1 MLSKFFINR
10 PIVGIVIS
18 ILTVMIGIVV
28 IRGLSIEQY
37 PFLAP
42 PNIRVTANYPG
53 ASAEAV
59 EQSVAT
65 PIEQEVNGVDRMI
78 YMKSSNTSDGRMLLD
93 VNFEVGTDQD
103 TANVLTQNRVST
115 AEARLP
121 AEVNQQGVT
130 VKKQSPSIL
139 MIVSLYS
146 PNNSY
151 DGNFLVNYCGINLR
165 DQILRIPGI
174 AQVDLFGGTDYGMR
188 IWMRPDKLAKLGLT
202 PADVINAIKEQN
214 LQAPAG
220 KVGAPPTPTDQ
231 DFTMTLSAP
240 GRLVTTDEFENII
253 VRQAADGSVVQ
264 IKDIGRAELGSQDY
278 NSFGRLNGKPGG
290 AMAVYLLPGANQLK
304 AADAIYETLDH
315 AKSLFPPDM
324 DYKITY
330 DTTPA
335 VEASIHEIEKTFVEA
350 LILVTLVVFIF
361 LQNIRATI
369 IPLLTIPV
377 SLIGTFIFFPVLGF
391 SINTLSMFGLV
402 LAIGIVVDD
411 AIVVVEAVI
420 HHLEHGLPP
429 KEATFKAME
438 EVTAPV
444 IGIALILTAV
454 FVPVALLAGLVGS
467 MYKQFALTIAI
478 SVLLSAFNAL
488 SLTPALCGML
498 LKSPKPMR
506 GPLGIFFR
514 GFNKV
519 FDATTTGYVGVARM
533 LSRRAITTLLIV
545 GIVIFGV
552 VVIARQIPA
561 GFIPDEDQ
569 GILGVSVQLPPGA
582 SLARTSEVLKKVE
595 DILAQTEGVDSYQT
609 VGGYGVVTNTYQTN
623 YGSIFARLHP
633 WEERHDQEL
642 KVRGIMA
649 KLQKQFADIP
659 EAIIFP
665 FNIPTL
671 SGFGAS
677 AGFNFLIQD
686 RSGTLTV
693 EQLGDE
699 TQKFLTAARQRPEL
713 GTVFTSFDPNYPQ
726 IKVDLD
732 REKARTLGVPVND
745 VFQAMSSAMGGTF
758 VNDFNRFGRLYRV
771 YVQAE
776 ASSRLDEKDIGN
788 IFVRSKTTNQMIPL
802 STLVSINDKAG
813 TELTTRFNL
822 LRSVEIQGAPARGY
836 TSGQALAA
844 LEEVAGQ
851 TLPKEMGYAYS
862 SLSYQEKIAPPAG
875 PTLVLAIVAVFLLLA
890 ALYESWR
897 LPWAVLLGSPTVA
910 LGAFFGTWLM
920 GYDNNVYV
928 QIGLVMLIGL
938 AAKNAILI
946 VEFAKAKH
954 DEGLSLEE
962 AAMTSAK
969 LRFRPI
975 LMTAFAFILGVV
987 PLMKANGAGA
997 GAQNVMGTGVFW
1009 GMLVATFMGVFIIPG
1024 NFVFILGL
1032 GRKKQAKAE
1041 EETGDPVHPG
1051 SVVEHESHEVHAEAA
1066 PVTQPLS
1073 PRETTPTTDGVPTSA
1088 HPPAANDAHPTV
1100 DERAPNVTTAKG
1112 VNGGKS

>member
-1 MLSKFFINR
+1 MANFFIRR
-10 PIVGIVIS
+10 PIVAIVIS
-18 ILTVMIGIVV
+18 ILTLLIGVVV

-42 PNIRVTANYPG
+42 PNIRVTATYPG

-93 VNFEVGTDQD
+93 VNFEVGTNQD

-121 AEVNQQGVT
+121 AEVTQQGVT

-139 MIVSLYS
+139 MVISLYS
-146 PNNSY
+146 PKDAY
-151 DGNFLVNYCGINLR
+151 DANFLINYAGINLR

-188 IWMRPDKLAKLGLT
+188 VWIKPDRLAKLGLT
-202 PADVINAIKEQN
+202 PSDVIGAIKEQN

-220 KVGAPPTPTDQ
+220 KVGGAPTPKDQ
-231 DFTMTLSAP
+231 EFTETLSAP
-240 GRLVTTDEFENII
+240 GRLVTPEEFENII
-253 VRQAADGSVVQ
+253 IRQTGTGAVVR
-264 IKDIGRAELGSQDY
+264 IKDVGRAELGSQDY

-304 AADAIYETLDH
+304 AAETIYETMEH

-324 DYKITY
+324 DYKIVY

-335 VEASIHEIEKTFVEA
+335 VEASIEAILHTFIEA
-350 LILVTLVVFIF
+350 LILVIIVVFVF

-377 SLIGTFIFFPVLGF
+377 SLVGTFIFFPLLGF

-420 HHLEHGLPP
+420 HHLEHGLSP
-429 KEATFKAME
+429 KEATFKAMA
-438 EVTAPV
+438 EVSAPV
-444 IGIALILTAV
+444 IGIALILSAV

-488 SLTPALCGML
+488 TLTPALCAML
-498 LKSPKPMR
+498 LKEPKPMR
-506 GPLGIFFR
+506 GPLGVFFR
-514 GFNKV
+514 AFNKV
-519 FDATTTGYVGVARM
+519 FDITTNGYVHV
-533 LSRRAITTLLIV
+533 SRLLIRRGILTV
-545 GIVIFGV
+545 GIVGV
-552 VVIARQIPA
+552 VVLGAIFFGKAIPA

-569 GILGVSVQLPPGA
+569 GILGVNVQLPPGA

-595 DILAQTEGVDSYQT
+595 EILAKTEGIDSYQT
-609 VGGYGVVTNTYQTN
+609 VGGYGVVTNTYQPN
-623 YGSIFARLHP
+623 YGSLFARLKP
-633 WEERHDQEL
+633 WDERHGEAL
-642 KVRGIMA
+642 HIKGIMGS
-649 KLQKQFADIP
+649 LQKEFATIP
-659 EAIIFP
+659 EGVIFP

-671 SGFGAS
+671 SGFGAAS
-677 AGFNFLIQD
+677 GFNFLIQD
-686 RSGTLTV
+686 RTGTMTID
-693 EQLGDE
+693 QLGE
-699 TQKFLTAARQRPEL
+699 QTTAFITAGRQRPEL
-713 GTVFTSFDPNYPQ
+713 GTLFSSFDPNYPQ
-726 IKVDLD
+726 VKVDLD
-732 REKARTLGVPVND
+732 REKARTLGVPVNE
-745 VFQAMSSAMGGTF
+745 VFQTMSTAMGGAF

-776 ASSRLDEKDIGN
+776 SADRLKASDIGR
-788 IFVRSKTTNQMIPL
+788 IYVRSKTTNQMVPL
-802 STLVSINDKAG
+802 STLVNVDSAAG

-822 LRSVEIQGAPARGY
+822 LRSVELQGSPARGY

-844 LEEVAGQ
+844 LEEVFAQ
-851 TLPKEMGYAYS
+851 TMPKEMSFSYS
-862 SLSYQEKIAPPAG
+862 SLSYQEKIAPPPG
-875 PTLVLAIVAVFLLLA
+875 PTLILALICVFLLLA
-890 ALYESWR
+890 AMYESWR
-897 LPWAVLLGSPTVA
+897 LPWAVLLGSPLVA
-910 LGAFFGTWLM
+910 LGALFGVWLF

-946 VEFAKAKH
+946 VEFAKAKN
-954 DEGLSLEE
+954 DEGMSLED
-962 AAMTSAK
+962 AALLSAR

-987 PLMKANGAGA
+987 PLMKASGAGA
-997 GAQNVMGTGVFW
+997 GAQNVMGVGVFF
-1009 GMLVATFMGVFIIPG
+1009 GMLVATALGVFIIPG
-1024 NFVFILGL
+1024 NYTFIEGL
-1032 GRKKQAKAE
+1032 GRRKREK
-1041 EETGDPVHPG
+1041 ETAVAPL
-1051 SVVEHESHEVHAEAA
+1051 A
-1066 PVTQPLS
+1066 PV
-1073 PRETTPTTDGVPTSA
+1073 
-1088 HPPAANDAHPTV
+1088 PAAADA
-1100 DERAPNVTTAKG
+1100 
-1112 VNGGKS
+1112 GGQH